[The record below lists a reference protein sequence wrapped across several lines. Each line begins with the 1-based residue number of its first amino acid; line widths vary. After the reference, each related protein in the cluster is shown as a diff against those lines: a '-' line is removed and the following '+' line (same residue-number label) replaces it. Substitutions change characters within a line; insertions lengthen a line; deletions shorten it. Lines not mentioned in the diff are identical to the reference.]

1 VAGDDEECVVDADIK
16 EAWERTR
23 AFVFNGDPTVKQF
36 GVGMGVAGAGDA
48 THVRCFSIE
57 GDEWF
62 RERDAASAAPEAER
76 TLIST

>member
-36 GVGMGVAGAGDA
+36 GVGMG
-48 THVRCFSIE
+48 
-57 GDEWF
+57 
-62 RERDAASAAPEAER
+62 DAASAAPEAER